1 MDKRLIDAEELKRRI
16 IAFTTGVHTSYL
28 VTENII
34 MMINQADTVDTVE
47 VVRCAQCKYFGKEVA
62 GYYDDEYYCT
72 NPVGLDDIVK
82 PDDFCSY
89 GVRRDEP

>member
-1 MDKRLIDAEELKRRI
+1 MYKFNDCC
-16 IAFTTGVHTSYL
+16 H
-28 VTENII
+28 
-34 MMINQADTVDTVE
+34 TVDVVE